1 MEATSIRAKAG
12 IKTRY
17 ACCTLPLR
25 NGIKNAPKM
34 KNMAGGN
41 HSIIVIFFLH
51 ESALLSQKFGKHNN
65 QNTRDKSIQS
75 SPSGYLIP
83 EKYGMISTRNQKICQ
98 DNYCKSYIKEPSEPP
113 CIVRITEI
121 KYNLFYH
128 LITSFARVRK

>member
-51 ESALLSQKFGKHNN
+51 ESALMSQKFG
-65 QNTRDKSIQS
+65 
-75 SPSGYLIP
+75 
-83 EKYGMISTRNQKICQ
+83 NQKICQ